1 MFFHSNV
8 LNENIRPVYFTASSW
23 GPHVFESLFYKPGLN
38 LEHSGNSWVWWIFL
52 EIEGSDSETET
63 PIRIFENDDGC
74 DDNDMI
80 DGIEAD
86 LEIETGTKMCLVL

>member
-1 MFFHSNV
+1 MV
-8 LNENIRPVYFTASSW
+8 EM
-23 GPHVFESLFYKPGLN
+23 
-38 LEHSGNSWVWWIFL
+38 FL
-52 EIEGSDSETET
+52 EVEGSDSETET

-86 LEIETGTKMCLVL
+86 LEIETGTNNWFDILRSSWLQHASDCNVD

>member
-1 MFFHSNV
+1 MF
-8 LNENIRPVYFTASSW
+8 LNRCFTSPA
-23 GPHVFESLFYKPGLN
+23 LILN
-38 LEHSGNSWVWWIFL
+38 TLVTLEYGGFFL

>member
-1 MFFHSNV
+1 MVEFC
-8 LNENIRPVYFTASSW
+8 
-23 GPHVFESLFYKPGLN
+23 
-38 LEHSGNSWVWWIFL
+38 L

-63 PIRIFENDDGC
+63 PVRIFENDDGC

-86 LEIETGTKMCLVL
+86 LEIETGTKKCFIL

>member
-1 MFFHSNV
+1 MEIH
-8 LNENIRPVYFTASSW
+8 
-23 GPHVFESLFYKPGLN
+23 GPYTSPPFEYGGF
-38 LEHSGNSWVWWIFL
+38 FL

-63 PIRIFENDDGC
+63 PVRIFENDDGC

-86 LEIETGTKMCLVL
+86 LEIETGTKKCFIL